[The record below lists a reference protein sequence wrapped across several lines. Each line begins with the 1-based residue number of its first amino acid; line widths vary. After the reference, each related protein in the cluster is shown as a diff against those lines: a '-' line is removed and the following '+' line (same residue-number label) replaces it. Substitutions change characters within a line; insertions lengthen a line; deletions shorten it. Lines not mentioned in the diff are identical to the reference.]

1 MPRRKQDGLLGAGH
15 VLFPEQ
21 RAGYTGKFTLKKFIK
36 LFIIL

>member
-1 MPRRKQDGLLGAGH
+1 MGFLGAGH